1 MNSSASCINL
11 TFTSQLHSGV
21 DPSPHPKCDHQIV
34 FGKFNLKTCYPTSYE
49 RLAWKCKHAN
59 TDLIS
64 RAIEYFDWKKTLSNL
79 NVNKQASDFKDTFM
93 NIFKNFIAHE
103 TIICDDKDDTWM
115 NKTIKA
121 PFMEKKAFNSCGK
134 KLNVSLI
141 SLWSHNPNY
150 KIQSNST

>member
-1 MNSSASCINL
+1 M
-11 TFTSQLHSGV
+11 
-21 DPSPHPKCDHQIV
+21 
-34 FGKFNLKTCYPTSYE
+34 FGKFNLKVYYPTSYE
-49 RLAWKCKHAN
+49 RLAWNCKHAN
-59 TDLIS
+59 TDLIR
-64 RAIEYFDWKKTLSNL
+64 RATEYFDWKKTLSNL
-79 NVNKQASDFKDTFM
+79 NVSKQASDFKDTFM

-141 SLWSHNPNY
+141 SLWSHNLNY
-150 KIQSNST
+150 KIQSSST